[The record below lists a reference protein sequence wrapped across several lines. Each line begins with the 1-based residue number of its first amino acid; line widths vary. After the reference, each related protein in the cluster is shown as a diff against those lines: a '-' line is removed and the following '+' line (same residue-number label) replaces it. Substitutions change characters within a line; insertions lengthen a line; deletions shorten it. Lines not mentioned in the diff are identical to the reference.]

1 MARANFNRL
10 MLRGGLTLAA
20 ALMLTT
26 AGFGLA
32 QAGGFDEPVTEPV
45 VVVVDDAAGDDG
57 SDVNTGEDAIAV
69 GEPDTS
75 GDGSEGVPDVPVDDG
90 SGSGTDV
97 VIDDPVDDGSGGGTG
112 DWVDGGSGDGTGDWV
127 DDGSGGGT
135 GDGTGDWVDDGSG
148 GGTDDRADAGT
159 GGDGAINEGE
169 VVIYYMNGGPV
180 PCAECEVAIAD
191 MSVEAYQMSAASP
204 LVAANDAPA
213 AKPRRSASRSVAAS
227 SMADCLALHPQLPW
241 ICEWQ
246 NGAGH

>member
-1 MARANFNRL
+1 MVSIDFNRL
-10 MLRGGLTLAA
+10 VLRGGLTLVA

-26 AGFGLA
+26 AAFG
-32 QAGGFDEPVTEPV
+32 QDQSDAGSGIATDPTDVAS
-45 VVVVDDAAGDDG
+45 DAGTGDDG
-57 SDVNTGEDAIAV
+57 SNVAAGGDGNAT
-69 GEPDTS
+69 GEPDPIAVDADVIPDPVIDNG
-75 GDGSEGVPDVPVDDG
+75 GDIPVDG
-90 SGSGTDV
+90 W
-97 VIDDPVDDGSGGGTG
+97 TG
-112 DWVDGGSGDGTGDWV
+112 DPVDGGSGDGSGDWV
-127 DDGSGGGT
+127 DDGSGDGT

-148 GGTDDRADAGT
+148 GGTDERADAGT

-191 MSVEAYQMSAASP
+191 MSVEAYQMSVASP